1 MKTGRLVLIL
11 LLFVAG
17 AAAAHH
23 GRLQEH
29 LLSAQVISAGRYAD
43 ATAGFVRTAAH
54 SAVDR
59 SAVLVEE
66 TDRVPLRL
74 GERFGFCFELTGFL
88 EDGEADLQKIVTHPS
103 VAVDDRAID
112 GYVDTIELSV
122 INGGAAG
129 CIGHAVDTDRELI
142 PGKWTIGLGAG
153 ETTLVERTFML
164 E

>member
-1 MKTGRLVLIL
+1 MKTSRLVLIS

-17 AAAAHH
+17 VATAHH

-43 ATAGFVRTAAH
+43 ATAGFVRTAVH

-74 GERFGFCFELTGFL
+74 GERFGLCFEVAGFL
-88 EDGEADLQKIVTHPS
+88 EDGEADLQKIVTHPALS
-103 VAVDDRAID
+103 VGDRTAD
-112 GYVDTIELSV
+112 GYVQTIELTV
-122 INGGAAG
+122 VNGRAAG
-129 CIGHAVDTDRELI
+129 CIGHTLESEAELV
-142 PGKWTIGLGAG
+142 PGQWSVALGAG
-153 ETTLVERTFML
+153 ETTLLERTFTL